1 MKQKSAGSAGGQ
13 FYDKVLQDALSL
25 TVWDFATF
33 KNFVVR
39 DEAIVDVHGMYIS
52 AYPRGQWERYTCTRG
67 LLRCSFSYEGQCEG
81 LKLLDGPIVQSPTL
95 YLFPDFH
102 FRIPGRQCGIDVAP
116 DTHIRE
122 LSMKKLLLATILV
135 SAMLPLNA
143 KTVSDETWSYSSSES
158 RMVSGDATLLV
169 RPKIVDVTPITS
181 ERLAWTKT
189 IEGDEYSSRLSY
201 FSNGTVNI
209 EGSKLNMQTYVV
221 YLVST
226 GKLAAANGKMTP
238 CDVLMAP
245 LFDMQFTEKGCVV
258 NFSGYP
264 AAYSKWENATGAD
277 VEVVRAAGG
286 IRNSKSSAVNTNN
299 LGVEQVE
306 EKVKTL
312 F

>member
-1 MKQKSAGSAGGQ
+1 MPPRAMGTVYMYAWASA
-13 FYDKVLQDALSL
+13 
-25 TVWDFATF
+25 
-33 KNFVVR
+33 
-39 DEAIVDVHGMYIS
+39 
-52 AYPRGQWERYTCTRG
+52 
-67 LLRCSFSYEGQCEG
+67 LLVQLRRQCKG
-81 LKLLDGPIVQSPTL
+81 LKLLDGPIVQFPTL

-135 SAMLPLNA
+135 SAMLTLNA

>member
-1 MKQKSAGSAGGQ
+1 MFMGCIYPHAREGNGNGIH
-13 FYDKVLQDALSL
+13 
-25 TVWDFATF
+25 
-33 KNFVVR
+33 VR
-39 DEAIVDVHGMYIS
+39 VGFCI
-52 AYPRGQWERYTCTRG
+52 
-67 LLRCSFSYEGQCEG
+67 CSFSYEGQCEG
-81 LKLLDGPIVQSPTL
+81 LKLLDGPIVQFPTL
-95 YLFPDFH
+95 YLCPDFH

>member
-1 MKQKSAGSAGGQ
+1 MGIDMHIRVG
-13 FYDKVLQDALSL
+13 FC
-25 TVWDFATF
+25 
-33 KNFVVR
+33 
-39 DEAIVDVHGMYIS
+39 I
-52 AYPRGQWERYTCTRG
+52 
-67 LLRCSFSYEGQCEG
+67 CSFSYEGQCEC
-81 LKLLDGPIVQSPTL
+81 LKLLDGPIVQFPTL

-102 FRIPGRQCGIDVAP
+102 LRIPGRLCAINVAP

-135 SAMLPLNA
+135 SALFPLNA
-143 KTVSDETWSYSSSES
+143 KTESNEVWSYSSSES

-169 RPKIVDVTPITS
+169 RPKIVDVTPLTS
-181 ERLAWTKT
+181 ERLSWQKT
-189 IEGDEYSSRLSY
+189 IEGDEYTSRLSY
-201 FSNGTVNI
+201 FNNGSVNI

-226 GKLAAANGKMTP
+226 GKLAATAGKMTP
-238 CDVLMAP
+238 CDVLLAP

-264 AAYSKWENATGAD
+264 AAYGKWENATAAD

-286 IRNSKSSAVNTNN
+286 IRDSRSSAVSTGN
-299 LGVEQVE
+299 LGVEKVQE
-306 EKVKTL
+306 NVKTI